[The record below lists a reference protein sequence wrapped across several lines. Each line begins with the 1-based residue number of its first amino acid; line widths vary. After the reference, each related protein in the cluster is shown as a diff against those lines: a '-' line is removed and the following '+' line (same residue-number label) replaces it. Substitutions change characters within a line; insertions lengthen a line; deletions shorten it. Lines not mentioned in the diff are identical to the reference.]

1 MLKTIKDWKKS
12 ISEKTG
18 FKQVEVD
25 AFYKAFLEVISE
37 EMSENDSTEVK
48 LPGFGKFTVTTQRN
62 YEATNPKT
70 KTTVLV
76 PVTKKVTFKAYKS
89 FKEKLK

>member
-18 FKQVEVD
+18 FKQTEVD
-25 AFYKAFLEVISE
+25 TFYKAFLEVICT

-48 LPGFGKFTVTTQRN
+48 MPGFGRFVVTTQRN
-62 YEATNPKT
+62 YNATNPKT
-70 KTTVLV
+70 KTPVVV
-76 PVTKKVTFKAYKS
+76 PVTKKISFKAFKS